1 MPARP
6 AAAMTTEISLEL
18 PSEPGAAAAARHALA
33 PLEAKLDPDL
43 LDDVRL
49 LVSELVTNS
58 VRHTNSL
65 PDAVVRLEISLS
77 PTIVRI
83 EVTDAGPGFTPRE
96 RTPGQD
102 QSSGWG
108 IFLVDRLSERWG
120 VLRNGGAHVWC
131 ELRRDIARGT

>member
-1 MPARP
+1 
-6 AAAMTTEISLEL
+6 MTTEVSLEL
-18 PSEPGAAAAARHALA
+18 PSEPGAAAAARQALV
-33 PLEAKLDPDL
+33 PLANKLDAL
-43 LDDVRL
+43 LFDDVRL

-77 PTIVRI
+77 ATLVRI
-83 EVTDAGPGFTPRE
+83 DVRDAGPGFTPKE

-102 QSSGWG
+102 QASGWG

-120 VLRNGGAHVWC
+120 VMRNGGAHVWC
-131 ELRRDIARGT
+131 ELRRDAARAA